1 MSANNTCPAAAA
13 AVHNPKI
20 EASEWRTP
28 RRSRGSSIAAK
39 HSRSPPAPARASTRA
54 DSATSATAGCASTR
68 ASTRAGGAGAG
79 TTGAAADATGMTDCT
94 RNGATDRD
102 QDLQQALLLRRLRC
116 LRPADTPNA
125 TQP

>member
-54 DSATSATAGCASTR
+54 DAATSATAGCAS
-68 ASTRAGGAGAG
+68 ARAGGAGAG

-116 LRPADTPNA
+116 LRPADTPIA